1 MKRPLLLLL
10 SVLMVLLSG
19 CRSHRNVP
27 SVAPPEPEVV
37 APTAPREYSV
47 VNFTASVEGV
57 RVNGQLRIAKDSLVW
72 ANATKV
78 VELGR
83 AMASPDSVWVNA
95 PVMGIS
101 FAGTYADLQ
110 RQTRQQVTFEEIQ
123 QAVESDD
130 AETGVAALARRM
142 GVKMQ
147 IKITK
152 RMRVDQL
159 SFPFQK

>member
-1 MKRPLLLLL
+1 M
-10 SVLMVLLSG
+10 
-19 CRSHRNVP
+19 
-27 SVAPPEPEVV
+27 
-37 APTAPREYSV
+37 
-47 VNFTASVEGV
+47 
-57 RVNGQLRIAKDSLVW
+57 W

-130 AETGVAALARRM
+130 AETGVAALAHRM